1 MQWDQLVATVSM
13 NVIPSVDLTEVLIDL
28 HVKYK
33 NVKSEKMSF
42 ALFEA
47 SATDNK
53 MQAAG
58 PENFKQSRKKH
69 SCCRK

>member
-1 MQWDQLVATVSM
+1 MQWDQIVVAVSM
-13 NVIPSVDLTEVLIDL
+13 NVIPSVDINEVLIGL
-28 HVKYK
+28 YIKYK

-53 MQAAG
+53 NAGDRTRKFQAIS
-58 PENFKQSRKKH
+58 EET
-69 SCCRK
+69 